1 MGTDNS
7 GAQVVERP
15 MNSPASQPVKCDG
28 TRYWEC
34 PNMKEK
40 EGDLSM
46 EYEHYE
52 CHVCGKRYKLD
63 YEEMR

>member
-1 MGTDNS
+1 MSNDKSCPN
-7 GAQVVERP
+7 AEKYY
-15 MNSPASQPVKCDG
+15 N
-28 TRYWEC
+28 C

-52 CHVCGKRYKLD
+52 CKVCGRSYKLD
-63 YEEMR
+63 YEEMK